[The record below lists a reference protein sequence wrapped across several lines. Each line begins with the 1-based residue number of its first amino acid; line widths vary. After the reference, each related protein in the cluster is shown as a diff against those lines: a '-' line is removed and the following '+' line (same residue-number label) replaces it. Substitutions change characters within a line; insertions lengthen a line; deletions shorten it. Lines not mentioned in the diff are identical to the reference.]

1 MGADWVMS
9 AELLF
14 GSQQPVESG
23 IHSRTATQPHGRTAA
38 FHHSRI
44 AAFLPECVKQVQFYK
59 NIPHELVSDFSVL
72 LMGISPAAVIAVI
85 SPAECLEFAES
96 FGQHFLHFS
105 PAFGVLGKWWGG
117 GVAGDSGGSDHV
129 GDVVLHAGVGEEV

>member
-23 IHSRTATQPHGRTAA
+23 IHSHTAARPHSHTATQPHGHTAA
-38 FHHSRI
+38 LHHSRI

-85 SPAECLEFAES
+85 AVISP
-96 FGQHFLHFS
+96 
-105 PAFGVLGKWWGG
+105 
-117 GVAGDSGGSDHV
+117 GSV
-129 GDVVLHAGVGEEV
+129 

>member
-1 MGADWVMS
+1 MS
-9 AELLF
+9 TELFF

-44 AAFLPECVKQVQFYK
+44 AAFLLGCVKQVQFYK
-59 NIPHELVSDFSVL
+59 NIPHELMSDFSVL
-72 LMGISPAAVIAVI
+72 LMGISPAVASVAIAVI
-85 SPAECLEFAES
+85 SPAGRLEFAES
-96 FGQHFLHFS
+96 FGQHFFHFS

>member
-9 AELLF
+9 TELFF

-23 IHSRTATQPHGRTAA
+23 IHSRT
-38 FHHSRI
+38 

-72 LMGISPAAVIAVI
+72 LMGISPAAAIAVIAVI
-85 SPAECLEFAES
+85 SP
-96 FGQHFLHFS
+96 
-105 PAFGVLGKWWGG
+105 
-117 GVAGDSGGSDHV
+117 GSV
-129 GDVVLHAGVGEEV
+129 

>member
-23 IHSRTATQPHGRTAA
+23 IHSHTATQPHGHTAA
-38 FHHSRI
+38 LHHSRI

-85 SPAECLEFAES
+85 SP
-96 FGQHFLHFS
+96 
-105 PAFGVLGKWWGG
+105 
-117 GVAGDSGGSDHV
+117 GSV
-129 GDVVLHAGVGEEV
+129 

>member
-1 MGADWVMS
+1 MS

-23 IHSRTATQPHGRTAA
+23 IHSHTATQPHGHTAA
-38 FHHSRI
+38 LHHSRI

-72 LMGISPAAVIAVI
+72 LMGISPAATIATIAVI
-85 SPAECLEFAES
+85 SAAECLEFAES

-117 GVAGDSGGSDHV
+117 GVSGDSGGSDHV

>member
-1 MGADWVMS
+1 MS
-9 AELLF
+9 TELFF

-23 IHSRTATQPHGRTAA
+23 IHSRTAA

-44 AAFLPECVKQVQFYK
+44 AAFLLGCVKQVQFYK
-59 NIPHELVSDFSVL
+59 NIPHELMSDFSVL
-72 LMGISPAAVIAVI
+72 LMGISPAVASVAIAVI
-85 SPAECLEFAES
+85 SPAGRLEFAES

-117 GVAGDSGGSDHV
+117 GVSGDSGGSDHV